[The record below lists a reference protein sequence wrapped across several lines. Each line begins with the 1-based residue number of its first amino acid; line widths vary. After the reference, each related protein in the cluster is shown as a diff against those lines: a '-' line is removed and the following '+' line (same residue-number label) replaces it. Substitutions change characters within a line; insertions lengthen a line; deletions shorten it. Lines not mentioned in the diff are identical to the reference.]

1 MNELQT
7 SVETYL
13 DLVTLTYEE
22 SPPRGP
28 PEVGEDDAAV
38 APASEVD
45 GLQVLIDTHINNL
58 AGYSTRVIDLRSN
71 NIETFRSIDRALNP
85 VVRIA
90 SQVQAAPPGPA
101 SGGFRLNPDLRPHI
115 LQKYCTLK
123 EATTFSESFA
133 NYMTSSPNSIIPEGQ
148 LWDHINS
155 TG

>member
-1 MNELQT
+1 M
-7 SVETYL
+7 
-13 DLVTLTYEE
+13 TLTYEE
-22 SPPRGP
+22 PPPQGP
-28 PEVGEDDAAV
+28 PEVGEDGAAV
-38 APASEVD
+38 APAPEVD

-71 NIETFRSIDRALNP
+71 NIETFWSIDRALNP
-85 VVRIA
+85 IVRIA
-90 SQVQAAPPGPA
+90 TSQVQAAAPVPA
-101 SGGFRLNPDLRPHI
+101 SGGFRLNPDLRAQF
-115 LQKYCTLK
+115 LQKDCTLK